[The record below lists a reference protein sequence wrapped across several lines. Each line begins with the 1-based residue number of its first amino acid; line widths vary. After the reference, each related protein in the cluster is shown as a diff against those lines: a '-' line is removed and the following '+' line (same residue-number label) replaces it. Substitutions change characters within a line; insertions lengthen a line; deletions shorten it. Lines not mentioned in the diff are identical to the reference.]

1 MFHSK
6 KHLTTLKAFAILIPV
21 QGCRMAEMTLG
32 VKPFEPDADNAD
44 EGSIHNYCGQS
55 QKTLFTSIFTKKEW
69 GFKRKEGVLDK

>member
-1 MFHSK
+1 
-6 KHLTTLKAFAILIPV
+6 
-21 QGCRMAEMTLG
+21 MAEMTLG